1 MTSQTRR
8 ELIPA
13 NIRRIVNGT
22 AIACRVRAAP
32 EPIGGSF
39 VKVTVI
45 PLAAALAASLLWAGR
60 SDAQVRVGGG
70 VRVATP
76 RTRVSVVVGRPYYYR
91 PFYYRSYYRPY
102 YPYYFAPFYGSYF
115 YGSYFYRPFY
125 WYPYAQAGYGY
136 GGFDGASLR
145 VQVTPRDTEVFI
157 DNYYAG
163 TADDFDGLFQR
174 LHVEPGAHDITLYRE
189 GYRTIRQ
196 RIYIQPTGTF
206 RLRYMMVPLGPGEI
220 AEPRPAEPPRPPN
233 APGPPGGAPSPQG
246 AYPPPRSGYPPPG
259 NRSESASLSIRVQPA
274 NAEVFIDGE
283 AWQGAAGDE
292 RLVVQVAPGV
302 HHVEARREGY
312 RTYQSD
318 ITVRPG
324 ETSTVNISLS
334 RQ

>member
-1 MTSQTRR
+1 M
-8 ELIPA
+8 
-13 NIRRIVNGT
+13 
-22 AIACRVRAAP
+22 
-32 EPIGGSF
+32 
-39 VKVTVI
+39 KVTFI
-45 PLAAALAASLLWAGR
+45 PLAAALAAGMLWAGR
-60 SDAQVRVGGG
+60 SDAQVRIGGG

-76 RTRVSVVVGRPYYYR
+76 RTRVSVFVGRPYYYR

-102 YPYYFAPFYGSYF
+102 YFAPYYGSYF
-115 YGSYFYRPFY
+115 YGSYFYPPFY
-125 WYPYAQAGYGY
+125 WYPYAQVGYGY

-163 TADDFDGLFQR
+163 TADDFDGIFQR

-189 GYRTIRQ
+189 GYRTVRQ
-196 RIYIQPTGTF
+196 RVYIQPTGTF
-206 RLRYMMVPLGPGEI
+206 RLRYMMVPLGPGEV
-220 AEPRPAEPPRPPN
+220 AEPRPAEPPRPQN
-233 APGPPGGAPSPQG
+233 TPGGAPLPQG
-246 AYPPPRSGYPPPG
+246 AYPPPQGPYPPPG
-259 NRSESASLSIRVQPA
+259 NRAESASLSIRVQPT

-283 AWQGAAGDE
+283 RWQGPVGDE

-302 HHVEARREGY
+302 HHVEARSDGY

-334 RQ
+334 R

>member
-1 MTSQTRR
+1 M
-8 ELIPA
+8 
-13 NIRRIVNGT
+13 
-22 AIACRVRAAP
+22 
-32 EPIGGSF
+32 
-39 VKVTVI
+39 KVTFI
-45 PLAAALAASLLWAGR
+45 PLAAALAASVLWAGR
-60 SDAQVRVGGG
+60 SDAQVRIGGG
-70 VRVATP
+70 
-76 RTRVSVVVGRPYYYR
+76 VVVGRPYYR
-91 PFYYRSYYRPY
+91 PFYYHSYYRPY
-102 YPYYFAPFYGSYF
+102 YGSFFYGSFF
-115 YGSYFYRPFY
+115 YPPLYW
-125 WYPYAQAGYGY
+125 WYPYAPFGYGY
-136 GGFDGASLR
+136 GAFDGASLR

-220 AEPRPAEPPRPPN
+220 AEPRPVEPPPQNRVPP
-233 APGPPGGAPSPQG
+233 PPPGGAPSPQG
-246 AYPPPRSGYPPPG
+246 AYPPPQGALPPPG
-259 NRSESASLSIRVQPA
+259 TRAESAALSIRVQPA

-283 AWQGAAGDE
+283 RWQGAADDE
-292 RLVVQVAPGV
+292 RLIVQVGPGV
-302 HHVEARREGY
+302 HQVEARSEGY

>member
-1 MTSQTRR
+1 M
-8 ELIPA
+8 
-13 NIRRIVNGT
+13 
-22 AIACRVRAAP
+22 
-32 EPIGGSF
+32 
-39 VKVTVI
+39 
-45 PLAAALAASLLWAGR
+45 LWADR
-60 SDAQVRVGGG
+60 SDAQVRIGGG

-115 YGSYFYRPFY
+115 YGSYFYGSPFYRPFY

-145 VQVTPRDTEVFI
+145 VQVTPNDAEVFI

-163 TADDFDGLFQR
+163 TVDDFDGLFQR
-174 LHVEPGAHDITLYRE
+174 LHIEPGAHDITLWRE
-189 GYRTIRQ
+189 GYRAVRQ

-220 AEPRPAEPPRPPN
+220 VEPRPAEPPAPQNTPGAPPGPPN
-233 APGPPGGAPSPQG
+233 RFPPPPPGGAPSPPG
-246 AYPPPRSGYPPPG
+246 AYPPPQGIYPPPG
-259 NRSESASLSIRVQPA
+259 NRSESGSLSIRVQPA
-274 NAEVFIDGE
+274 NADVFIDGARWE
-283 AWQGAAGDE
+283 GAAGDQ
-292 RLVVQVAPGV
+292 RLVVQVAPGL
-302 HHVEARREGY
+302 HHVEARSEGY

>member
-1 MTSQTRR
+1 M
-8 ELIPA
+8 
-13 NIRRIVNGT
+13 
-22 AIACRVRAAP
+22 
-32 EPIGGSF
+32 
-39 VKVTVI
+39 KVTFI
-45 PLAAALAASLLWAGR
+45 PLAAALAASVLWAGR
-60 SDAQVRVGGG
+60 SDAQVRIGGG

-102 YPYYFAPFYGSYF
+102 YPFYGSYF
-115 YGSYFYRPFY
+115 YGSYLYPPFY
-125 WYPYAQAGYGY
+125 WYPYAQVGYGS
-136 GGFDGASLR
+136 GHFDGASLR
-145 VQVTPRDTEVFI
+145 VQVTPRETEVFI

-189 GYRTIRQ
+189 GYRTVRQ

-220 AEPRPAEPPRPPN
+220 AEPRPVEPPPPQN
-233 APGPPGGAPSPQG
+233 TPGAPPGGPNRFPPPPPGAPSPQG
-246 AYPPPRSGYPPPG
+246 AYPPPQGAYPPPG
-259 NRSESASLSIRVQPA
+259 NGADSASLSIRVQPA

-283 AWQGAAGDE
+283 RWQGAASDE
-292 RLVVQVAPGV
+292 RLIVQVAPGV
-302 HHVEARREGY
+302 HHVEARSEGY

>member
-1 MTSQTRR
+1 
-8 ELIPA
+8 
-13 NIRRIVNGT
+13 
-22 AIACRVRAAP
+22 
-32 EPIGGSF
+32 
-39 VKVTVI
+39 VKVTFI
-45 PLAAALAASLLWAGR
+45 PLAAALAASVLWAGR
-60 SDAQVRVGGG
+60 SDAQVRIGGG

-102 YPYYFAPFYGSYF
+102 YPFYGSYF
-115 YGSYFYRPFY
+115 YGSYFYPPFY
-125 WYPYAQAGYGY
+125 WYPYAQVGYGY
-136 GGFDGASLR
+136 GRFDGASLR
-145 VQVTPRDTEVFI
+145 VQVTPRETEVFI

-163 TADDFDGLFQR
+163 TVDDFDGLFQR

-189 GYRTIRQ
+189 GYRTVRQ

-220 AEPRPAEPPRPPN
+220 AEPRPVEPPPPQN
-233 APGPPGGAPSPQG
+233 TPGAPPGGPNRFPSPPPGAPSPQG
-246 AYPPPRSGYPPPG
+246 AYPPPQGAYPPPG
-259 NRSESASLSIRVQPA
+259 NGADSASLSIRVQPA

-283 AWQGAAGDE
+283 RWQGAASDE
-292 RLVVQVAPGV
+292 RLIVQVAPGV
-302 HHVEARREGY
+302 HHVEARSEGY

>member
-1 MTSQTRR
+1 M
-8 ELIPA
+8 
-13 NIRRIVNGT
+13 
-22 AIACRVRAAP
+22 
-32 EPIGGSF
+32 
-39 VKVTVI
+39 KVTFI
-45 PLAAALAASLLWAGR
+45 PLAAALAASVLWAGR
-60 SDAQVRVGGG
+60 SDAQVRIGGG

-102 YPYYFAPFYGSYF
+102 YPFYGSYF
-115 YGSYFYRPFY
+115 YGSYFYGSYLYPPFY
-125 WYPYAQAGYGY
+125 WYPYAQVGYGY
-136 GGFDGASLR
+136 GYFDGASLR
-145 VQVTPRDTEVFI
+145 VQVTPRETEVFI

-189 GYRTIRQ
+189 GYRTVRQ

-220 AEPRPAEPPRPPN
+220 AEPRPVEPPPPQN
-233 APGPPGGAPSPQG
+233 TPGAPPGGPNRFPPPPPGAPSPQG
-246 AYPPPRSGYPPPG
+246 AYPPPQGAYPPPG
-259 NRSESASLSIRVQPA
+259 TGVESASLSIRVQPA

-283 AWQGAAGDE
+283 RWQGASSDE
-292 RLVVQVAPGV
+292 RLIVQVVPGV
-302 HHVEARREGY
+302 HHVEARSEGY